1 MTAAT
6 LHLPLF
12 VGFPNGFGNVRLYVL
27 SPNYS
32 IFWGSYLN
40 VCPRPQGN
48 LHFIVILRPQEH
60 FLKYRR

>member
-40 VCPRPQGN
+40 VCPRPQWN
-48 LHFIVILRPQEH
+48 LHFYSNFASPRTFSQV
-60 FLKYRR
+60 

>member
-32 IFWGSYLN
+32 IFSGSYLN
-40 VCPRPQGN
+40 VCPHPKGN
-48 LHFIVILRPQEH
+48 LHFYSNFASPRTFSQV
-60 FLKYRR
+60 

>member
-32 IFWGSYLN
+32 IFSGSYLN

-48 LHFIVILRPQEH
+48 LHFYSN
-60 FLKYRR
+60 F

>member
-32 IFWGSYLN
+32 IFSGLYLN

-48 LHFIVILRPQEH
+48 LNFYSNFASPRTFSQV
-60 FLKYRR
+60 

>member
-48 LHFIVILRPQEH
+48 LLFSSIFASPRTFSQV
-60 FLKYRR
+60 